1 MRKGDIVRQMM
12 FDRGGLIGP
21 YMRIEYIEHNRV
33 YCSVLN
39 SDTPNKLV
47 LGNRLKKIPSAALQ
61 ISEKELKKIKGRFG
75 EWWSISHPITKTWL
89 HVHETTPAPRIIKL
103 YTNKG
108 NYYYVKLFSSKMR
121 KSTQE
126 IVVEIEQ
133 L

>member
-1 MRKGDIVRQMM
+1 MKKGDIVRQMM

-47 LGNRLKKIPSAALQ
+47 FGNRLKKIPSMALE
-61 ISEKELKKIKGRFG
+61 ISDQDMKKIKDRNLHDL
-75 EWWSISHPITKTWL
+75 SISHPITKTWMR
-89 HVHETTPAPRIIKL
+89 VHENTVSIIKF
-103 YTNKG
+103 YTNKREC
-108 NYYYVKLFSSKMR
+108 YYTKLYFSAIKKPHEGTVVKLYLER
-121 KSTQE
+121 
-126 IVVEIEQ
+126 

>member
-1 MRKGDIVRQMM
+1 MKKGDIVRQMM

-21 YMRIEYIEHNRV
+21 YMRIEYIERDRV

-47 LGNRLKKIPSAALQ
+47 FRNRLKKIPSAALQ
-61 ISEKELKKIKGRFG
+61 VGENTLKRIKEQIFFDDK
-75 EWWSISHPITKTWL
+75 SISHPATKTWL
-89 HVHETTPAPRIIKL
+89 RVHENTISIIKF

-108 NYYYVKLFSSKMR
+108 NYYYVKLFSSRIR

-126 IVVEIEQ
+126 MVVEIEW

>member
-1 MRKGDIVRQMM
+1 MKKGDIVRQMM
-12 FDRGGLIGP
+12 FELGGLIGP
-21 YMRIEYIEHNRV
+21 YMRIEYIERDRV

-61 ISEKELKKIKGRFG
+61 ISEEELKRIKGRFG
-75 EWWSISHPITKTWL
+75 ERWSMSHLATKTWL

>member
-1 MRKGDIVRQMM
+1 MRKGDIVRQVM

-21 YMRIEYIEHNRV
+21 YMRIEYIERDRV

-61 ISEKELKKIKGRFG
+61 VSEDALKWIKEHIFDDQ
-75 EWWSISHPITKTWL
+75 SISHSATKTWL
-89 HVHETTPAPRIIKL
+89 HVHETTPAPSIIKL

-108 NYYYVKLFSSKMR
+108 NYYYVKLFSSKIR

-126 IVVEIEQ
+126 IVVEIEH

>member
-12 FDRGGLIGP
+12 FERGGLIGP
-21 YMRIEYIEHNRV
+21 YMRIEYIERNRV

-39 SDTPNKLV
+39 SNTLNKLV
-47 LGNRLKKIPSAALQ
+47 FGNRLRKIPSAALQ
-61 ISEKELKKIKGRFG
+61 IEEGTLKHIKENLFNYQ
-75 EWWSISHPITKTWL
+75 SISHLATKTWL
-89 HVHETTPAPRIIKL
+89 HIHEATPAPRIIKL

-108 NYYYVKLFSSKMR
+108 NYCYVKLFSSKMR

-126 IVVEIEQ
+126 IVIEIEK

>member
-12 FDRGGLIGP
+12 FERGGLIGP

-33 YCSVLN
+33 FCSILN

-47 LGNRLKKIPSAALQ
+47 FGNRLKKIPSMALE
-61 ISEKELKKIKGRFG
+61 ISDHDMKIIKNRDLHDI
-75 EWWSISHPITKTWL
+75 SVSHPITKTWL
-89 HVHETTPAPRIIKL
+89 RVHESTTRIIKF

-108 NYYYVKLFSSKMR
+108 DCYYTRLFFSAIKKLHGESVIKLYLER
-121 KSTQE
+121 
-126 IVVEIEQ
+126 

>member
-47 LGNRLKKIPSAALQ
+47 LGNRLRKIPSAALQ
-61 ISEKELKKIKGRFG
+61 VSEDALKWIKEHIFDDQ
-75 EWWSISHPITKTWL
+75 SISHSATKTWL

-126 IVVEIEQ
+126 IVVEIER

>member
-1 MRKGDIVRQMM
+1 MKKGDIVRQTM

-47 LGNRLKKIPSAALQ
+47 LGNRLKKIPSMALE
-61 ISEKELKKIKGRFG
+61 ISDQDMKKIKDRNLHDL
-75 EWWSISHPITKTWL
+75 SISHPITKTWMR
-89 HVHETTPAPRIIKL
+89 VHESTVSIIKF
-103 YTNKG
+103 YTNKREC
-108 NYYYVKLFSSKMR
+108 YYTKLYFSAIKKPHEGAVVKLYLER
-121 KSTQE
+121 
-126 IVVEIEQ
+126 

>member
-1 MRKGDIVRQMM
+1 MKKGDIVRQKM

-47 LGNRLKKIPSAALQ
+47 FGNRLKKIPSAALQ
-61 ISEKELKKIKGRFG
+61 VNEEELKRIKGRSG
-75 EWWSISHPITKTWL
+75 EWWSIFHLATKTWL

-108 NYYYVKLFSSKMR
+108 EYYYVKLFSSKMR

>member
-21 YMRIEYIEHNRV
+21 YMRIEYIEHGAV

-61 ISEKELKKIKGRFG
+61 ISEEELKRIKERSGT
-75 EWWSISHPITKTWL
+75 WWSISHLATKTWL
-89 HVHETTPAPRIIKL
+89 HVHETTPAPRIIKF

-108 NYYYVKLFSSKMR
+108 NYYYVKLFSSKII